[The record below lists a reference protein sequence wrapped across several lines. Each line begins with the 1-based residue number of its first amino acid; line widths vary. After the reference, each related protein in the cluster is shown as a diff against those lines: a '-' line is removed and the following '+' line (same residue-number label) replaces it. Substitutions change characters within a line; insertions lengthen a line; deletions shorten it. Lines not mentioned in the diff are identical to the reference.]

1 VKLRHLVS
9 VADLSKEEIE
19 ALFQETHILK
29 EALRKGEPDNSLA
42 GKTLALVFEKPSART
57 RISFEVAMTQLG
69 GHAVYLSREDIG
81 LGVRE
86 TVKDFALMA
95 SRQVDAI
102 AARTFAHST
111 IEELA
116 ENSSVPVINAL
127 SDYLHT
133 CQALTDLFTI
143 QEKLRSLKD
152 VKLAYVGD
160 GNNVARSLAVTCAKL
175 GVRFTVSSPEGYG
188 LSDDFMAF
196 LKTLV
201 PGDLKGI
208 FSQTTNPQDAVK
220 KSDVVYT
227 DVWASMGEEAE
238 AAERK
243 KIFRPFQVNSELLK
257 FAKPESLVM
266 HCLPAHRGE
275 EITDEVIDSPQS
287 IVFDQAEN
295 RLHIAKAVL
304 KFLLCQ

>member
-1 VKLRHLVS
+1 VKLRHLIS
-9 VADLSKEEIE
+9 VADLSREEIE
-19 ALFQETHILK
+19 ALFQETHLLK
-29 EALRKGEPDNSLA
+29 EALRKGEGNDSLS

-95 SRQVDAI
+95 SRQVDGV

-127 SDYLHT
+127 SDHLHP

-143 QEKLRSLKD
+143 KEKLGRLED

-160 GNNVARSLAVTCAKL
+160 GNNVARSLAITCAKL
-175 GVRFTVSSPEGYG
+175 GVKFVVASPEGYG
-188 LSDDFMAF
+188 LSDDFVAF

-201 PGDLKGI
+201 PGDLKEV
-208 FSQTTNPQDAVK
+208 FSQTTNPKEAVRDA
-220 KSDVVYT
+220 DVVYT
-227 DVWASMGEEAE
+227 DVWASMGKETE

-243 KIFRPFQVNSELLK
+243 KIFHPFQINSDLLK
-257 FAKPESLVM
+257 SAKPEAIVM
-266 HCLPAHRGE
+266 HCLPAHRGQ
-275 EITDEVIDSPQS
+275 EITDEVIDSPRA

-295 RLHIAKAVL
+295 RLHIGKAVL
-304 KFLLCQ
+304 KWLIT